1 MRRFPLLLPFVRE
14 DRERLIAIGCP
25 VDVPWEF
32 AERGRAQAQRNHGQT
47 LERLA
52 ERNGLSPMEL
62 MWAIEGRGLRW
73 PLNDS
78 DAEAVPR
85 LIAALAAPPPPTD
98 GKEQP

>member
-1 MRRFPLLLPFVRE
+1 MRDPSDHVRPL
-14 DRERLIAIGCP
+14 
-25 VDVPWEF
+25 
-32 AERGRAQAQRNHGQT
+32 RGRQRH
-47 LERLA
+47 EA